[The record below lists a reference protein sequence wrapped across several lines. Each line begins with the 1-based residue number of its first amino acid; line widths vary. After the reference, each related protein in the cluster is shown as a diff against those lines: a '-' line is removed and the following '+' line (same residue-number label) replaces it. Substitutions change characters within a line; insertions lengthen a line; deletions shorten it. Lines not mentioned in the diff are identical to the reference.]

1 VKVLH
6 VIPSLSAT
14 QGGPSFALP
23 LMERALAGS
32 AVEMTV
38 ISTDDD
44 GPGHHLPVPLD
55 QPVSSQGATRF
66 YFRKQA
72 DFYKVSL
79 PLAHWLKKN
88 VNQFDL
94 VHIHALFSFTST
106 AAAWAARKQGIPYI
120 IRPLGVL
127 NRWGMENRRKFVK
140 SLSFRFVETP
150 ILQHAAA
157 LHYTSHAEQQEAEQT
172 GAKVPSVV
180 IPLGIDTAAF
190 EKLPG
195 PEAFLNRFPQARGKK
210 LVLFLSRL
218 DAKKGLDV
226 LLEAWAEIRKSEI
239 GNRKSAD
246 WLLVIAGSGNVA
258 FERGLREQADRL
270 GMTEDILW
278 PGFLA
283 GAEKLSALAA
293 ATVFVL
299 PSYSENF
306 GIALV
311 EALAAGLPC
320 LTTTGVAV
328 SREVA
333 DSDAGLVVP
342 PEKTRLAAALEKLL
356 ADEGL
361 RERLG
366 GNARRLAQAQFSL
379 AALREALLKFYHE
392 IIFRKK

>member
-1 VKVLH
+1 MKVLH
-6 VIPSLSAT
+6 VIPSLSST

-38 ISTDDD
+38 VSTDDD
-44 GPGHHLPVPLD
+44 GPGRHLAVPLG
-55 QPVSSQGATRF
+55 QPVFSHSATRF

-72 DFYKVSL
+72 EFYKVSL
-79 PLAHWLKKN
+79 PLSHWLNKN

-94 VHIHALFSFTST
+94 VHIHALFSFSST
-106 AAAWAARKQGIPYI
+106 AAAWAARKQEIPYI

-127 NRWGMENRRKFVK
+127 NHWGMENRRKFLK
-140 SLSFRFVETP
+140 SLSFRFVEFP

-172 GAKVPSVV
+172 GAKVPSVI

-190 EKLPG
+190 EKLPR
-195 PEAFLNRFPQARGKK
+195 PESFLNRFPQARGKK

-218 DAKKGLDV
+218 DAKKGLDM
-226 LLEAWAEIRKSEI
+226 LLPAFVAVKRRQPQAMLIVA
-239 GNRKSAD
+239 GNGEKEFTDNLQRQSVK
-246 WLLVIAGSGNVA
+246 L
-258 FERGLREQADRL
+258 GLAN
-270 GMTEDILW
+270 DILW

-283 GAEKLSALAA
+283 GTEKLSAFSV

-320 LTTTGVAV
+320 VTTTGVAV
-328 SREVA
+328 SKEIA
-333 DSDAGLVVP
+333 ANNAGIVVP
-342 PEKTRLAAALEKLL
+342 PNEIGLAAALDKLL
-356 ADEGL
+356 ADEVL
-361 RERLG
+361 CERLG

-379 AALREALLKFYHE
+379 VALREALLKLYCE
-392 IIFRKK
+392 IISTRK